1 MKSRFGGIFFM
12 HLRYL
17 KNKHNNMTCEVTY
30 TGDLRT
36 EMKHIQSGTV
46 IETDAPTDNQGKG
59 ERFSPTDLLASSLG
73 SCMITTMAIRAADMQ
88 LNFNGTRIAVTKI
101 MSTDAP
107 RRVAGIK
114 AELHFT
120 EQFVATDE
128 QKEQLVRIAR
138 SCPVEKSLHPD
149 IQLDVTFHW

>member
-1 MKSRFGGIFFM
+1 
-12 HLRYL
+12 
-17 KNKHNNMTCEVTY
+17 
-30 TGDLRT
+30 
-36 EMKHIQSGTV
+36 MKHIQSGTV

-73 SCMITTMAIRAADMQ
+73 SCMITTMAIRAADMN
-88 LNFNGTRIAVTKI
+88 LAFDDTRIEVTKI

-114 AELHFT
+114 ADLYFT
-120 EQFVATDE
+120 DNFSATDD

-138 SCPVEKSLHPD
+138 NCPVEKSLHPD
-149 IQLDVTFHW
+149 IKLEVNFHW